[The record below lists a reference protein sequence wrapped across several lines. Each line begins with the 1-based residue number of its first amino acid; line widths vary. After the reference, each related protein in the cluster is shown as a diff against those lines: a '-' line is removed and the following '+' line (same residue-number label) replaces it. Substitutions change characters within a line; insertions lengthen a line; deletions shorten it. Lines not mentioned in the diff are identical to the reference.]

1 MRSAIVHDWL
11 VSPVGGGEKSLEAIH
26 RLFPSPLFTLV
37 QSKKK
42 MRGSYFQDLDI
53 TSSFVQKLPG
63 SEKRYRSYLPFFPLA
78 IEQFDLTP
86 FDLVL
91 SSSHCAAKGVI
102 THPDQLH
109 ICYCY
114 TPVRYAWDL
123 MHQYLEE
130 SGLDKGLK
138 GIIARWVLHYIRGW
152 DVHASNRVDH
162 FVAISRYVARRIEKY
177 YGRKAE
183 VIYPPVDLS
192 YYQFAAGKE
201 DYYVTASRFVPYK
214 KIDLIVEA
222 FSLMPDKKLV
232 VIGDGPD
239 WEKVKKKAKSNIE
252 LLGFQPDNVLKGH
265 LQKAKAFIFAAVED
279 FGILPVEAMAC
290 GTPVVAFGKGAIRE
304 TVQDGKTGLFY
315 DEQSPKSLIEALK
328 KFEGMEFEPET
339 CRQRA
344 EEFSKEQFNRQF
356 HAFVINKYN
365 EFLDRKNK

>member
-1 MRSAIVHDWL
+1 VRSAIVHDWL

-42 MRGSYFQDLDI
+42 MSGSYFQDLDI
-53 TSSFVQKLPG
+53 TTSFVQKLPKAE
-63 SEKRYRSYLPFFPLA
+63 SKYRTYLPFFPVA

-86 FDLVL
+86 YDLVI
-91 SSSHCAAKGVI
+91 SSSHCVAKGVI

-123 MHQYLEE
+123 MHQYLKE
-130 SGLDKGLK
+130 SGLDRGLK
-138 GIIARWVLHYIRGW
+138 GIFARWILHYIRGW

-162 FVAISRYVARRIEKY
+162 FVAISRYVARRIEKF
-177 YGRKAE
+177 YGREAE

-192 YYQFAAGKE
+192 YYDLREKKE

-214 KIDLIVEA
+214 KMDLIVEA
-222 FSLMPDKKLV
+222 FSQMPNKKLI

-239 WEKVKKKAKSNIE
+239 WEKVKAKAGANVE
-252 LLGFQPDNVLKGH
+252 LLGFQPDVVLRDY
-265 LQKAKAFIFAAVED
+265 LQKAKAFVFAAVED

-290 GTPVVAFGKGAIRE
+290 GTPVIAFGKGAIRE
-304 TVQDGKTGLFY
+304 TVVDLETGLFFL
-315 DEQSPKSLIEALK
+315 DQSPQALIEAVK
-328 KFEGMEFEPET
+328 KFESLEFDPSV
-339 CRQRA
+339 CRKRA
-344 EEFSKEQFNRQF
+344 ELFSKEQFNRQF
-356 HAFVINKYN
+356 QSFVLNKYK
-365 EFLDRKNK
+365 EFLNREK